1 MENLRLP
8 TARSNS
14 LIKQGNSSVRQA
26 LADRMTLSEALEH
39 VHRLLQGFPN
49 GGANAGDGYIG
60 ALAATLGD
68 YPRMV
73 ATKCC
78 SPVHGVAR
86 ETKFLPTVADIVA
99 FCERE
104 TTELRRPVDRED
116 HDRKMREEFT
126 RRAEDE
132 KFWAAD
138 RAARPSLDEIRAKHG
153 PNYGLKDDARTP
165 EQLKLSRET
174 LERANRMA
182 LERECAA
189 AGMDPD
195 RGVSPSLV
203 KVLRERGVIPAPQS
217 EAAE

>member
-1 MENLRLP
+1 
-8 TARSNS
+8 
-14 LIKQGNSSVRQA
+14 VRQA

-39 VHRLLQGFPN
+39 VHRLLRGFPN

-60 ALAATLGD
+60 ALAATLGE

-86 ETKFLPTVADIVA
+86 ETRFLPTVADIVA

-104 TTELRRPVDRED
+104 TAELRRPVDRED
-116 HDRKMREEFT
+116 HDDKMRQEFT

-132 KFWAAD
+132 KFWKAD
-138 RAARPSLDEIRAKHG
+138 RAARPSLDEIREKHG
-153 PNYGLKDDARTP
+153 PNYGLKDDPRTP
-165 EQLKLSRET
+165 EQLRLSRET
-174 LERANRMA
+174 LERANRA
-182 LERECAA
+182 AFERECTA
-189 AGMDPD
+189 AGVDPA
-195 RGVSPSLV
+195 RGVSPSLIA
-203 KVLRERGVIPAPQS
+203 VLRERGLIPAQAQS